1 VENGLGEG
9 GALAAPMDSPWKKTT
24 QLTEL
29 SEGSSGQPRHSLE
42 KKKML
47 SQEEIL
53 FLRSKQSVNFLGVL
67 AIQATFAD
75 PNVQYY
81 RPKIP
86 MVFMFKKKSNG
97 FERQTTP
104 PSRP

>member
-1 VENGLGEG
+1 VSLLTSCGPQKEVRAAVRERVAAVENGLGEG

-53 FLRSKQSVNFLGVL
+53 FLR
-67 AIQATFAD
+67 
-75 PNVQYY
+75 
-81 RPKIP
+81 
-86 MVFMFKKKSNG
+86 MF
-97 FERQTTP
+97 
-104 PSRP
+104 